1 MVHYQIMA
9 WIITGHLNIR
19 LLEVTYSKAS
29 IILYSGGLNTEQG
42 NTKHIGMPNVLSSDF
57 QCFSYGPDHSKTE
70 KLRNQNKMAA
80 ILFEFPMVLDKMAD
94 NLIKTKRHWKT
105 KQISDPI

>member
-57 QCFSYGPDHSKTE
+57 QCFSFLLVGTVAIAIAITDYSKTE
-70 KLRNQNKMAA
+70 
-80 ILFEFPMVLDKMAD
+80 P
-94 NLIKTKRHWKT
+94 
-105 KQISDPI
+105 

>member
-57 QCFSYGPDHSKTE
+57 QCFNYGPDHSKTE
-70 KLRNQNKMAA
+70 KLEIR
-80 ILFEFPMVLDKMAD
+80 
-94 NLIKTKRHWKT
+94 TKWLPFCFNFQWFWT
-105 KQISDPI
+105 KWPTI